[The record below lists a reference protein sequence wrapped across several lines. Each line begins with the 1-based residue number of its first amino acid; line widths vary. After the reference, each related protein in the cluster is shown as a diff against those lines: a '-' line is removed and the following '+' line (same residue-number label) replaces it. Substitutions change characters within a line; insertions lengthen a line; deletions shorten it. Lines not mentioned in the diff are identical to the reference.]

1 MPTLNLKIS
10 MLSYILG
17 MLFLAG
23 ALIAVIYSEQTL
35 FGASFPYHDLVVPL
49 LIIGIVLLF
58 IGYVTE
64 PRKK

>member
-10 MLSYILG
+10 MLTYILG

-23 ALIAVIYSEQTL
+23 ALIAVISVTQ
-35 FGASFPYHDLVVPL
+35 SYHDFFVPL

-64 PRKK
+64 PRNR